1 MELKDKLA
9 NFYKEE
15 SSVNPIMCA
24 GRMKKVHS
32 DIRGPIFQEAN
43 RMSAAG
49 IPILKLNTGNPAT
62 FGFKMPDSVRN
73 ALVENADK
81 AVAYCDLK
89 GMPAAREAIWAY
101 EQSKGITSF
110 TPDDIYIGNGVSE
123 LAPMCL
129 TALLNPGDE
138 ILIPSPSYS
147 LWTNA
152 AYLAEA
158 TPVFY
163 RCHQENNWQPD
174 PEEIKSL
181 ITERTRAILIINP
194 NNPTGVIYGPELLK
208 ELVEVARENKLLIF
222 SDEIYDRLLL
232 GDAVHVSTAS
242 LCPDLPVITFNG
254 LSKSHVVCGF
264 RCGWMCVS
272 GPDELTKDYKAA
284 LTALAAMRLCGNALT
299 QLVIPAALEDSAY
312 TKQMM
317 SPGGRL
323 YEQSKAACDALEKI
337 PGLTFVRNQA
347 AFYVFP
353 KLDIEQF
360 GITDDRKFA
369 LDLLHE
375 KHILLVAGSGF
386 DWPEPDHFRLVLL
399 PEAHELKKAVEDIGD
414 FLSTYHQ

>member
-1 MELKDKLA
+1 MQPIIRSEKL
-9 NFYKEE
+9 
-15 SSVNPIMCA
+15 SQ
-24 GRMKKVHS
+24 VHS
-32 DIRGPIFQEAN
+32 DIRGPVYVEAMKMIAEGTPVL
-43 RMSAAG
+43 R
-49 IPILKLNTGNPAT
+49 LNTGNPAT
-62 FGFKMPDSVRN
+62 FGFTMPPSVRH
-73 ALVENADK
+73 ALLENADK
-81 AVAYCDLK
+81 AVGYCDFR
-89 GMPAAREAIWAY
+89 GMPAARQAILEY
-101 EQSKGITSF
+101 ETGKGIQGL
-110 TPDDIYIGNGVSE
+110 TPDDIFVGNGVSE
-123 LAPMCL
+123 MAQFAI
-129 TALLNPGDE
+129 TTLLNYGDE
-138 ILIPSPSYS
+138 ILLPSPSYS
-147 LWTNA
+147 LWTNVTLIA
-152 AYLAEA
+152 GAK
-158 TPVFY
+158 PVFY
-163 RCHQENNWQPD
+163 TCDEASDWYPD
-174 PEEIKSL
+174 VEDIRRK
-181 ITERTRAILIINP
+181 ITSRTRAILIINP

-272 GPDELTKDYKAA
+272 GPEELTKDYKAA

-353 KLDIEQF
+353 KLDVEQF

>member
-1 MELKDKLA
+1 M
-9 NFYKEE
+9 
-15 SSVNPIMCA
+15 
-24 GRMKKVHS
+24 
-32 DIRGPIFQEAN
+32 
-43 RMSAAG
+43 
-49 IPILKLNTGNPAT
+49 
-62 FGFKMPDSVRN
+62 
-73 ALVENADK
+73 
-81 AVAYCDLK
+81 
-89 GMPAAREAIWAY
+89 
-101 EQSKGITSF
+101 
-110 TPDDIYIGNGVSE
+110 
-123 LAPMCL
+123 
-129 TALLNPGDE
+129 
-138 ILIPSPSYS
+138 
-147 LWTNA
+147 
-152 AYLAEA
+152 
-158 TPVFY
+158 
-163 RCHQENNWQPD
+163 
-174 PEEIKSL
+174 
-181 ITERTRAILIINP
+181 
-194 NNPTGVIYGPELLK
+194 
-208 ELVEVARENKLLIF
+208 EVARENKLLIF

-399 PEAHELKKAVEDIGD
+399 PEAQELKKAIEDIGD

>member
-1 MELKDKLA
+1 
-9 NFYKEE
+9 
-15 SSVNPIMCA
+15 
-24 GRMKKVHS
+24 
-32 DIRGPIFQEAN
+32 
-43 RMSAAG
+43 
-49 IPILKLNTGNPAT
+49 
-62 FGFKMPDSVRN
+62 
-73 ALVENADK
+73 
-81 AVAYCDLK
+81 
-89 GMPAAREAIWAY
+89 
-101 EQSKGITSF
+101 
-110 TPDDIYIGNGVSE
+110 
-123 LAPMCL
+123 MCL

-163 RCHQENNWQPD
+163 RCHQENNWPPD

-399 PEAHELKKAVEDIGD
+399 PEAQELKKAIEDIGD

>member
-1 MELKDKLA
+1 M
-9 NFYKEE
+9 
-15 SSVNPIMCA
+15 
-24 GRMKKVHS
+24 
-32 DIRGPIFQEAN
+32 
-43 RMSAAG
+43 
-49 IPILKLNTGNPAT
+49 
-62 FGFKMPDSVRN
+62 
-73 ALVENADK
+73 
-81 AVAYCDLK
+81 
-89 GMPAAREAIWAY
+89 
-101 EQSKGITSF
+101 
-110 TPDDIYIGNGVSE
+110 
-123 LAPMCL
+123 
-129 TALLNPGDE
+129 
-138 ILIPSPSYS
+138 
-147 LWTNA
+147 
-152 AYLAEA
+152 
-158 TPVFY
+158 
-163 RCHQENNWQPD
+163 
-174 PEEIKSL
+174 
-181 ITERTRAILIINP
+181 
-194 NNPTGVIYGPELLK
+194 
-208 ELVEVARENKLLIF
+208 
-222 SDEIYDRLLL
+222 
-232 GDAVHVSTAS
+232 STAS

-369 LDLLHE
+369 QDLLHE

>member
-147 LWTNA
+147 LWTNS

-222 SDEIYDRLLL
+222 SDE
-232 GDAVHVSTAS
+232 
-242 LCPDLPVITFNG
+242 
-254 LSKSHVVCGF
+254 
-264 RCGWMCVS
+264 
-272 GPDELTKDYKAA
+272 AA

-399 PEAHELKKAVEDIGD
+399 PEAHELKKAIEDIGD

>member
-1 MELKDKLA
+1 M
-9 NFYKEE
+9 
-15 SSVNPIMCA
+15 NPIICA
-24 GRMKKVHS
+24 DRMKNVHS

-43 RMSAAG
+43 RMSASG

-62 FGFKMPDSVRN
+62 FGFKMPDSVRQS
-73 ALVENADK
+73 LVENAEK

-101 EQSKGITSF
+101 EQSKGITNF
-110 TPDDIYIGNGVSE
+110 TPDDVYIGNGVSE

-129 TALLNPGDE
+129 NTLLNPGDE
-138 ILIPSPSYS
+138 ILIPAPSYS

-152 AYLAEA
+152 TYLAGA

-174 PEEIKSL
+174 PEEVRAL
-181 ITERTRAILIINP
+181 VTEHTRALLIINP
-194 NNPTGVIYGPELLK
+194 NNPTGVIYDTAIMQQ
-208 ELVEVARENKLLIF
+208 LVDIAREKQLLIF

-232 GDAVHVSTAS
+232 GDGQHVSTAS
-242 LCPDLPVITFNG
+242 LCPDLPVITLNG

-264 RCGWMCVS
+264 RCGWMCIS
-272 GPDELTKDYKAA
+272 GSEKETKAYKAA
-284 LTALAAMRLCGNALT
+284 LTALASMRLCGNALT
-299 QLVIPAALEDSAY
+299 QLVIPAALEDSDY
-312 TKQMM
+312 TQAMM
-317 SPGGRL
+317 MPGGRL

-337 PGLTFVRNQA
+337 PGVTFVRNTA

-353 KLDIEQF
+353 KLDVERF
-360 GITDDRKFA
+360 GIIDDRKFA

-375 KHILLVAGSGF
+375 KHILIVSGSGF

-399 PEAHELKKAVEDIGD
+399 PEANELKKAVEDIGD
-414 FLSTYHQ
+414 FLSTYQQQV

>member
-1 MELKDKLA
+1 
-9 NFYKEE
+9 
-15 SSVNPIMCA
+15 
-24 GRMKKVHS
+24 
-32 DIRGPIFQEAN
+32 
-43 RMSAAG
+43 
-49 IPILKLNTGNPAT
+49 
-62 FGFKMPDSVRN
+62 
-73 ALVENADK
+73 
-81 AVAYCDLK
+81 
-89 GMPAAREAIWAY
+89 
-101 EQSKGITSF
+101 
-110 TPDDIYIGNGVSE
+110 
-123 LAPMCL
+123 MCL
-129 TALLNPGDE
+129 TALLIPGVQ

-163 RCHQENNWQPD
+163 PCHQENNWQPD

-242 LCPDLPVITFNG
+242 LCPELPVITFNG

-264 RCGWMCVS
+264 RGGGMCVS

-399 PEAHELKKAVEDIGD
+399 PEAQELKKAIEDIGD